1 MTKSRPAAR
10 ALNDGPRPLQQ
21 ARSKWTPTEVIPDA
35 GAPGVTAVWLTR
47 NVSDG
52 TLIACVAEEPAGW
65 HLSIS
70 FRNHRGDHSRYPNFD
85 EQMDA
90 IRTLLPVDR
99 TYVMIVPPDERYIA
113 VHPTT
118 FHWHEWEE
126 GMPQWHERV

>member
-70 FRNHRGDHSRYPNFD
+70 FRNHRGDHSRYPKWD
-85 EQMDA
+85 EITDA
-90 IRTLLPVDR
+90 RYTLCPTDIDMVMHLP
-99 TYVMIVPPDERYIA
+99 PPDEYLA

-118 FHWHEWEE
+118 FHLHEHRE
-126 GMPQWHERV
+126 PA